1 MRHVKRI
8 ICFTIL
14 SPVKLKKSRYEKM
27 TKQKMQSW
35 KLREI
40 KRLNE
45 LRELTDANLL
55 TLSDGSGG
63 FRLDFNSPIDR
74 MFEKLDIIE
83 QPQYTLKLDTKKL
96 REYDSDIDDSVKIGS
111 HYYSTLRIALLLKFL
126 GEKTVKIY
134 HLEIEA
140 PIRLET
146 IKGTA
151 YLAPRRISDHVT
163 EEQLKTIPEITTF
176 TS

>member
-1 MRHVKRI
+1 M
-8 ICFTIL
+8 
-14 SPVKLKKSRYEKM
+14 EG
-27 TKQKMQSW
+27 W
-35 KLREI
+35 KFRNI

-45 LRELTDANLL
+45 LTEHTELNLL

-63 FRLDFNSPIDR
+63 FMIDCNKPIDGILK
-74 MFEKLDIIE
+74 KLDAIE

-96 REYDSDIDDSVKIGS
+96 REYDSNIDDSVKIGCN
-111 HYYSTLRIALLLKFL
+111 YYSALRIALLLKFL

-140 PIRLET
+140 PIRIET

-163 EEQLKTIPEITTF
+163 EEELKTIPEITTF
-176 TS
+176 AS